1 MREPGGRISRE
12 TGTKGKGEQAR
23 QELDVKG
30 LHSGDR
36 LMVNLYKAHL
46 LGTSHIIAPTES

>member
-12 TGTKGKGEQAR
+12 TGIKGKGEQAR
-23 QELDVKG
+23 QELDMKG
-30 LHSGDR
+30 LYSGDR

-46 LGTSHIIAPTES
+46 LGSSQIIAPTES